1 MPVIDLVK
9 WNGNPNILAWKFPST
24 EELSTWTQLIVNE
37 TQEAYLVK
45 GGVYEGP
52 FGAGRH
58 TLSTENLPV
67 LRTLIGI
74 PFGGKSPFTAEV
86 WYVNRAT
93 NLEIRWGTPDPI
105 QLQDPKFQIMVPVR
119 AFGQYGIKVV
129 DSKKFLLKL
138 VGTLPAFDVT
148 TLSDYF
154 KGVFTTKIKT
164 HIAKAIIQ
172 NGQSVLEISTQ
183 LETLSDLLKESLKSE
198 MEEYGVGLAQFNIHS
213 INVPEDD
220 PAVITLK
227 AALARRTE
235 MNLLGTNYQQ
245 QRTFDVLETAA
256 GNEGSAGNVM
266 GAGLG
271 MGMGMGMGV
280 PMGGAFSQLMPQMQT
295 GQGLGAAG
303 QVVCPRCHTPN
314 NNGMKFCDSCGESL
328 APPQGNGGTP
338 GDNTPPLTCDKCNAI
353 IPKGAKFCPSCA
365 DPTNLCPSCGADNPA
380 GTRQCRRCGKDYPA
394 KCPNCQASMPA
405 GAKFCTECGAK
416 TTPSCKKCNN
426 ELMPGAKFCP
436 SCGEPQ

>member
-1 MPVIDLVK
+1 M
-9 WNGNPNILAWKFPST
+9 
-24 EELSTWTQLIVNE
+24 
-37 TQEAYLVK
+37 
-45 GGVYEGP
+45 
-52 FGAGRH
+52 
-58 TLSTENLPV
+58 
-67 LRTLIGI
+67 
-74 PFGGKSPFTAEV
+74 
-86 WYVNRAT
+86 
-93 NLEIRWGTPDPI
+93 
-105 QLQDPKFQIMVPVR
+105 
-119 AFGQYGIKVV
+119 
-129 DSKKFLLKL
+129 KL

-295 GQGLGAAG
+295 GQGFGAAG